1 MTLASVSI
9 PYEKQKGSRADQ
21 MCGAAALCMVYR
33 SLGVSCSQEEV
44 WPRIGRRH
52 PTGAWSART
61 YRLAGDALEQG
72 LGAMV
77 LQARQPWAILQRCRE
92 HSVRAILN
100 HRVERASLSGH
111 YSVLV
116 DVDDKQAVVHDPLKG
131 PDRRLSQAELLWL
144 WQPLGRGSDITGNV
158 LVAVADKETRSPTAC
173 AVCGRPVPASLEC
186 SRCRRPIPLHPPA
199 VLGCIDP
206 DCTGRSWGQIF
217 CPHCD
222 SCHVGPPSARPGQGN
237 PFLGGQVMSLQQMM
251 EQVVQT
257 TLEAHQMALAARE
270 TPLDAD
276 MEGYLNELRA
286 QIQKDCAALAEAERK
301 AQEQQA
307 AIAAA
312 LAARRAE
319 VEKAAQ
325 LAQAARAAVPPP
337 PQPAAPAAPAIDPQ
351 LGQLLRKE
359 LLERFGNQQARAKPS
374 DSRDI
379 WQDWQ

>member
-1 MTLASVSI
+1 MTLAPAAI

-33 SLGVSCSQEEV
+33 SLGLSCTQEEI

-52 PTGAWSART
+52 PNGNWSART

-72 LGAMV
+72 FPALV
-77 LQARQPWAILQRCRE
+77 LRARQPWAALQRCRQ
-92 HSVRAILN
+92 HAVRAILN

-131 PDRRLSQAELLWL
+131 PDRQLSQAELLWL
-144 WQPLGRGSDITGNV
+144 WQPLAQGSDISGNV
-158 LVAVADKETRSPTAC
+158 LVAVADKATDPSAC
-173 AVCGRPVPASLEC
+173 AVCGRQVPASFEC
-186 SRCRRPIPLHPPA
+186 PRCHRPIPLHPAA

-222 SCHVGPPSARPGQGN
+222 SCHVGPPPASPGRGN
-237 PFLGGQVMSLQQMM
+237 PFKGGQGMSLQQMM

-257 TLEAHQMALAARE
+257 TLEAQQMALAARA

-286 QIQKDCAALAEAERK
+286 QIQSDCAALAEAERK
-301 AQEQQA
+301 AEEEQA
-307 AIAAA
+307 AIATA

-319 VEKAAQ
+319 AEKAAQ
-325 LAQAARAAVPPP
+325 AAQAARAAVPPP
-337 PQPAAPAAPAIDPQ
+337 PQPAAPAAPAIDPH

-359 LLERFGNQQARAKPS
+359 LLERFGTQQPRARPT